1 MRYIY
6 ILGGEAKR
14 LLFASE
20 LLNNPPLLFCDEPT
34 TGLDSFM
41 AESVVNVMRNLVK
54 AGRTIICTI
63 HQPSSIVY
71 RKFDKVSV
79 GVFTP

>member
-1 MRYIY
+1 
-6 ILGGEAKR
+6 
-14 LLFASE
+14 
-20 LLNNPPLLFCDEPT
+20 
-34 TGLDSFM
+34 M

-71 RKFDKVSV
+71 RKFDKVSM
-79 GVFTP
+79 GVFSS